1 MDLFL
6 QGVVEGLVLG
16 STYALIALGFTLVF
30 GVLGVLNVAQAD
42 FYMTGAYA
50 SWVTLGCSEVD
61 WQSGSSR
68 PPPREWSPR
77 S

>member
-42 FYMTGAYA
+42 FYMTG
-50 SWVTLGCSEVD
+50 VTWTLVV
-61 WQSGSSR
+61 R
-68 PPPREWSPR
+68 
-77 S
+77 